1 MRIGVEEATMAAI
14 TFRIAS
20 RTMQLRQRC
29 RAALSACREWLDAF
43 VSNRM
48 RHAVAEAENVRP
60 PGTFI
65 ELVRDDKQD
74 L

>member
-1 MRIGVEEATMAAI
+1 MAAI
-14 TFRIAS
+14 TFRKAS
-20 RTMQLRQRC
+20 RTMRLRQQFG
-29 RAALSACREWLDAF
+29 AALSMCREWLDAF

-48 RHAVAEAENVRP
+48 RHAVAEAKNVRP
-60 PGTFI
+60 ADAFT